1 MAELKLMEES
11 ASVTCEVLPDLL
23 YCYSFHQ
30 PISFNPVVCGGSNAS
45 VIHSDRND
53 QKMGIVENEY
63 LVLED
68 VGCELRG
75 YVSDRT
81 RIWPSYGSFSSAQ
94 EELYDLIQQ
103 TNKISVELCEPGA
116 NIREMHNFS
125 VEMLHKGL
133 KEIGIL
139 KDFRS
144 NSYHQMNPTSIG
156 FSVPSLTKISVF
168 CFSNII
174 RHQSDYVLHL
184 STFDLAYQDVTIYE
198 PMSTIVLRLVTTV
211 L

>member
-1 MAELKLMEES
+1 
-11 ASVTCEVLPDLL
+11 
-23 YCYSFHQ
+23 
-30 PISFNPVVCGGSNAS
+30 
-45 VIHSDRND
+45 
-53 QKMGIVENEY
+53 MGIVENEY

-75 YVSDRT
+75 YVSDLT

-94 EELYDLIQQ
+94 EELYNLILQ
-103 TNKISVELCEPGA
+103 TNKISVELCEPGD
-116 NIREMHNFS
+116 NIREIHNFS

-139 KDFRS
+139 KDSRS

-156 FSVPSLTKISVF
+156 FSVHSLTKISVF

-184 STFDLAYQDVTIYE
+184 STSDLAYQDVKYY
-198 PMSTIVLRLVTTV
+198 
-211 L
+211 